1 MVAIC
6 SGSSYICIVPFR
18 YTSPNAHIFD
28 FLDVHPVVF
37 SINVISKV
45 AVLILYHYMIL
56 RELTRLQ
63 SLKQV
68 TH

>member
-6 SGSSYICIVPFR
+6 SGSSIVPFR

-37 SINVISKV
+37 SINVISCSTDTV
-45 AVLILYHYMIL
+45 SLYDTAWIN
-56 RELTRLQ
+56 
-63 SLKQV
+63 
-68 TH
+68 